1 MNFKM
6 KKIIFLLLFS
16 ISFLKAEPITAING
30 YCVDNYYYNGST
42 VYYLVSNNHFG
53 TNYQATSFSSNV
65 YYQILLNEGKYTL
78 NENGACVLKTVS
90 TSNYYGMSAYDY
102 NYSLAIYGI
111 FLSSLIAF
119 GLIKAF

>member
-1 MNFKM
+1 M

-16 ISFLKAEPITAING
+16 ISFLNSDSIYNSKCVKSYFGNYHIPTA
-30 YCVDNYYYNGST
+30 GST
-42 VYYLVSNNHFG
+42 IVLN
-53 TNYQATSFSSNV
+53 FSDGSSLSV
-65 YYQILLNEGKYTL
+65 PYDIDIIDSLTL
-78 NENGACVLKTVS
+78 NDNKFVYTTVG
-90 TSNYYGMSAYDY
+90 TIFQRCTPIDNSNYYGMSAYDY